1 MKQKQIGTVNFVQIY
16 HIMSTAEIREEIRDY
31 VDKADSRLL
40 GMIYAML
47 KADEQNDLV
56 GYTAKGDLL
65 TKEEM
70 IARAKKADQ
79 DIKDGR
85 VKSLDELKKDIK
97 NW

>member
-1 MKQKQIGTVNFVQIY
+1 
-16 HIMSTAEIREEIRDY
+16 MSTAEIREEIQDY

-40 GMIYAML
+40 LMIYAML
-47 KADEQNDLV
+47 KADEQNDMV
-56 GYTAKGDLL
+56 GYTPQGNLL
-65 TKEEM
+65 TQKEI
-70 IARAKKADQ
+70 IARAQKAEQ

>member
-1 MKQKQIGTVNFVQIY
+1 
-16 HIMSTAEIREEIRDY
+16 MSTAEIREEIRDY